1 MSDNEDSQ
9 LDDLFRASRTTPPD
23 TSHAEF
29 GFETRLM
36 ARIREEREQSGWLAA
51 WAWKLCPVFAC
62 VVVAL
67 TVWVLGTTA
76 DTASDL
82 RDAAVGASSD
92 EVALAEYFNQPNL

>member
-1 MSDNEDSQ
+1 MSDNSDRQ
-9 LDDLFRASRTTPPD
+9 LDDLFRASRTMPPD
-23 TSHAEF
+23 TARAEF

-36 ARIREEREQSGWLAA
+36 ARILEEREQSGWLAA

-76 DTASDL
+76 DTVSDL
-82 RDAAVGASSD
+82 RDAVVGASTD
-92 EVALAEYFNQPNL
+92 EVALAQYFNEPNL